1 MIMKKI
7 VCLNLV
13 IILSI
18 NLSFSQAEEE
28 KRKIKDDEIKTLFGK
43 NRSNGGYG
51 GFSITYSEINHENA
65 IQFGGR
71 GAWIIEHSLAI
82 GFGGTG
88 FLNDYRYDVILDQNV
103 NLAGGY
109 GGLLI
114 EPILAPRFPFHIS
127 IPILLGVGGVSYITD
142 SYDNEVWDNYI
153 EDTDVFL
160 IAEPGVEL
168 EFNLLKYFRIA
179 LGAYYRYTSDVHLQY
194 VDTGESFADKDI
206 LHGFSTGITFKFGK
220 F

>member
-1 MIMKKI
+1 MKK
-7 VCLNLV
+7 LTYL
-13 IILSI
+13 ILAILISI
-18 NLSFSQAEEE
+18 NICYSQSEE
-28 KRKIKDDEIKTLFGK
+28 KKQRIKDDEIKTIFGR
-43 NRSNGGYG
+43 NRTNGGYG
-51 GFSITYSEINHENA
+51 AFSITYSEIDHKDA

-71 GAWIIEHSLAI
+71 GAWIIDHSLAI

-88 FLNDYRYDVILDQNV
+88 FLNDYNYDAILDQNV

-109 GGLLI
+109 GGLYI

-127 IPILLGVGGVSYITD
+127 FPILLGVGGIAYTS
-142 SYDNEVWDNYI
+142 DNYTGDHRDNYI

-168 EFNLLKYFRIA
+168 EFNILKYFRIA
-179 LGAYYRYTSDVHLQY
+179 LGAYYRYTSNISLEKSPGEQFVGKDV
-194 VDTGESFADKDI
+194 
-206 LHGFSTGITFKFGK
+206 LHGLSMGITFKFGK

>member
-1 MIMKKI
+1 MKKI

-13 IILSI
+13 ILLSI
-18 NLSFSQAEEE
+18 NLSFSQSEE
-28 KRKIKDDEIKTLFGK
+28 KKQKIKDDEIKTIFGR

-51 GFSITYSEINHENA
+51 AFSITYSEIDHKNA

-71 GAWIIEHSLAI
+71 GAWIIDHSLAI

-88 FLNDYRYDVILDQNV
+88 FLNDYHYDAILDQNV

-109 GGLLI
+109 GGLYI

-127 IPILLGVGGVSYITD
+127 FPILLGVGGIAYTTD
-142 SYDNEVWDNYI
+142 NYNNDYWDNYI

-168 EFNLLKYFRIA
+168 EFNILKYFRIA
-179 LGAYYRYTSDVHLQY
+179 LGAYYRYTSDVSLEYKSTGEQY
-194 VDTGESFADKDI
+194 VGEDV
-206 LHGFSTGITFKFGK
+206 LHGLSMGITFKFGK

>member
-1 MIMKKI
+1 MKK
-7 VCLNLV
+7 LTYS
-13 IILSI
+13 ILAILICI
-18 NLSFSQAEEE
+18 NICYSQSEE
-28 KRKIKDDEIKTLFGK
+28 KKQRIKDDEIKTIFGR
-43 NRSNGGYG
+43 NLSNGGYG
-51 GFSITYSEINHENA
+51 AFSITYSEIDHKDA

-71 GAWIIEHSLAI
+71 GAWIIDHGLAI

-88 FLNDYRYDVILDQNV
+88 FLNDYHYDTILDQNA

-109 GGLLI
+109 GGLYI

-127 IPILLGVGGVSYITD
+127 FPILLGVGGITYT
-142 SYDNEVWDNYI
+142 SDNYTGDYRDNYI

-168 EFNLLKYFRIA
+168 EFNILKYFRIA
-179 LGAYYRYTSDVHLQY
+179 LGAYYRYTSNISLEYIITGQPFVGEDV
-194 VDTGESFADKDI
+194 
-206 LHGFSTGITFKFGK
+206 LHGLSMGITFKFGK

>member
-1 MIMKKI
+1 MKK
-7 VCLNLV
+7 LTYS
-13 IILSI
+13 ILAILISI
-18 NLSFSQAEEE
+18 NICYSQSEE
-28 KRKIKDDEIKTLFGK
+28 KKQRIKDDEIKTIFGR

-51 GFSITYSEINHENA
+51 AFSITYSEIDRKNA

-71 GAWIIEHSLAI
+71 GAWIIDHSLAI

-88 FLNDYRYDVILDQNV
+88 FLNDYNYDAILDQNV

-109 GGLLI
+109 GGLYI

-127 IPILLGVGGVSYITD
+127 FPILLGVGGIAYTTD
-142 SYDNEVWDNYI
+142 NSNDHPLHNYI
-153 EDTDVFL
+153 EDTDVYL

-168 EFNLLKYFRIA
+168 EFNILRYFRIA
-179 LGAYYRYTSDVHLQY
+179 LGAYYRYTSDIHLQY
-194 VDTGESFADKDI
+194 VDTGEPFADKDI
-206 LHGFSTGITFKFGK
+206 LRGFSTGIIFKFGK

>member
-1 MIMKKI
+1 MKK
-7 VCLNLV
+7 LTYS
-13 IILSI
+13 ILAILISI
-18 NLSFSQAEEE
+18 NICYSQSEE
-28 KRKIKDDEIKTLFGK
+28 KKQRIKDDEIKTIFGR

-51 GFSITYSEINHENA
+51 AFSITYSEIDHKDA

-71 GAWIIEHSLAI
+71 GAWIIDHSLAI

-88 FLNDYRYDVILDQNV
+88 FLNDYHYDTILDQNA

-109 GGLLI
+109 GGLYI

-127 IPILLGVGGVSYITD
+127 FPILLGVGGITYTSNNYTGD
-142 SYDNEVWDNYI
+142 YRDNYI

-168 EFNLLKYFRIA
+168 EFNILKYFRIA
-179 LGAYYRYTSDVHLQY
+179 LGAYYRYTSNISLEYISTGQPFVGEDV
-194 VDTGESFADKDI
+194 
-206 LHGFSTGITFKFGK
+206 LHGLSMGITFKFGK